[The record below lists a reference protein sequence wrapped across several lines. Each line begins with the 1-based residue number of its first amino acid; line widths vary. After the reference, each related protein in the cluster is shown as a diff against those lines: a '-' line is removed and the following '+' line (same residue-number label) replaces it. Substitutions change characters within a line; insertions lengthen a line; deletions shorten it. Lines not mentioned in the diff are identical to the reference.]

1 MDLNEYASYD
11 AVGLA
16 ELVRAGEVTPLELAD
31 AAIARIE
38 VLNPRLNAVV
48 IRRDSKARSEA
59 ENPPDGPFRGVP
71 MLVKDMD
78 AVLANEANTSSSRA
92 LLDWRPVRDSELV
105 TRYREAGLTIVGKTN
120 APEFG
125 IMGVTE
131 PDLRGPCRNPWSLDH
146 TPGGSSGGSAAAV
159 AARIVPVAHGGD
171 GGGSIRIPA
180 SCCGIFGMKLTRGR
194 MPLGPYLGE
203 TWDGF
208 GVPNVMSRTV
218 RDTAAILDATHGVD
232 AGAPYAEPPA
242 PKSFLADSQRPPG
255 KLRIG
260 FSTQAILGTQTHP
273 DCAAAVRDA
282 VILLQS
288 LGHEMVEVDYNL
300 DVEELSMTFL
310 TVVAANVAADVLRTE
325 TLTSVPPRPGAFE
338 LPTWFLRQLGDE
350 LSARELEQARR
361 RCQLLGRE
369 IAGLWGQHRL
379 DAHLTSTMA
388 FPPVQIGEL
397 GLTPFERFGLMAMQR
412 VAPGSLLRTTLRQLA
427 ARSYEKCPNTQLY
440 NMTGQPAMNLPLW
453 WNEYGLPIGV
463 QLAGRFGEDA
473 RLLRLATQVEQ
484 ARPWADRM
492 PEMAVL

>member
-1 MDLNEYASYD
+1 MDLNEYATYD

-16 ELVRAGEVTPLELAD
+16 ELVRDGEVKPLELVD
-31 AAIARIE
+31 AALARVE
-38 VLNPRLNAVV
+38 ALNPRLNAVV
-48 IRRDSKARSEA
+48 IRRDAKVRLEA
-59 ENPPDGPFRGVP
+59 EHPPAGPFCGVP

-92 LLDWRPVRDSELV
+92 LLNWRPVRDSELI
-105 TRYREAGLTIVGKTN
+105 TRYRAAGLLIVGKTN

-125 IMGVTE
+125 IMAVTE
-131 PDLRGPCRNPWSLDH
+131 PDLRGPCRNPWNLDY

-208 GVPNVMSRTV
+208 GVPNVMSRSV
-218 RDTAAILDATHGVD
+218 RDTAALLDVTAGVD
-232 AGAPYAEPPA
+232 AGAPYAAPPA
-242 PKSFLADSQRPPG
+242 PKSFLADSKRRPG

-260 FSTQAILGTQTHP
+260 FSTKAILGTKTHP

-282 VILLQS
+282 VILLRS
-288 LGHEMVEVDYNL
+288 LGHELVEVDYAL
-300 DVEELSMTFL
+300 DVEELAMTFL

-325 TLTSVPPRPGAFE
+325 TLTSVPPRPSNFE

-361 RCQLLGRE
+361 RCHLLGRE
-369 IAGLWGQHRL
+369 VAGLWAENRL
-379 DAHLTSTMA
+379 DAHLTATMA
-388 FPPVQIGEL
+388 FPPSRIGEL
-397 GLTPFERFGLMAMQR
+397 GLTPVERFGLLAMQR
-412 VAPGSLLRTTLRQLA
+412 FAPGMVLRTTLRQLA
-427 ARSYEKCPNTQLY
+427 AKSYEKCPNTQLY

-453 WNEYGLPIGV
+453 WNEDGLPIGV
-463 QLAGRFGEDA
+463 QIAGRFGQDA
-473 RLLRLATQVEQ
+473 RLLRLATQVEE
-484 ARPWADRM
+484 ARPWADRA
-492 PEMAVL
+492 PALSQV